1 MTILAQ
7 DGRGFTAQVIR
18 PGVTQTVSVTGVS
31 AAVANAV
38 TSRTKI
44 IRVVCTSDCHYR
56 IGATP
61 TATTSDPFLPANVV
75 EYVGIN
81 SGQKIAFIQNSANGT
96 AYVTETK

>member
-7 DGRGFTAQVIR
+7 DGRGLAVQVTS

-38 TSRTKI
+38 VTKI

-56 IGATP
+56 IGAAP

-96 AYVTETK
+96 AFVTETK